1 MGALWGLGFP
11 GDFSKSTLH
20 AWPLSDYWKEGFL
33 TPLVI
38 GTVLQVALSSLDGF
52 ACLFIW
58 NIDQIYC
65 FFFKCLCF
73 PRVKVSCY
81 LLLPVSHIYKGIKH
95 NF

>member
-65 FFFKCLCF
+65 FFLNVCVFQ
-73 PRVKVSCY
+73 
-81 LLLPVSHIYKGIKH
+81 G
-95 NF
+95 